1 MARKSTDKKRGDYI
15 EHGSDKHAAL
25 IGIRKATEDDTI
37 KYKGWCLVDNTAFG
51 PQASEKYIFEV
62 LRQKVSVLEAGAPP
76 MPQSE
81 DPSEPN
87 YAPPMFIP

>member
-1 MARKSTDKKRGDYI
+1 MARTNKKRSVKI
-15 EHGSDKHAAL
+15 EHGSNAHADL

-62 LRQKVSVLEAGAPP
+62 LRQKVSVLEAKAPLI
-76 MPQSE
+76 PQSE
-81 DPSEPN
+81 DPNEPN
-87 YAPPMFIP
+87 YAPPMFNPA